1 MLKEQSA
8 LVKTKPFLH
17 GWFFSQACFGKN
29 KSLYHGVFAMIVSF
43 ACIACAFP
51 LFLDR
56 GEMKSPMLTRF
67 CLAGKGRIGGEK
79 LAVLIH

>member
-17 GWFFSQACFGKN
+17 GWVFSQACFGKI
-29 KSLYHGVFAMIVSF
+29 KVSYHGVFAMIVLF

-56 GEMKSPMLTRF
+56 GNEIPNANKVLF
-67 CLAGKGRIGGEK
+67 GRQRTDK
-79 LAVLIH
+79 W